1 MRISKQLSTI
11 LFTLVLSSSALGQAY
26 CGYQYQRPITGISD
40 SWHSITLPNELV
52 GKLTP
57 NLSDLRILGVTKSGD
72 TLEAPYI
79 VRQGQEIVSLS
90 EIPFKII
97 NRSHNELGYFFTFE
111 VPNKESLNSISL
123 NFSEQNFDWNI
134 NLEGSQDNST
144 WFTIVENYRI
154 LSIHNSLTQYTFSEV
169 DFPDAKFRYLRVL
182 VKTNHEPKLTTAK
195 LCLTKVTKG
204 NYRSYGVLKPEIV
217 VDAKQKQTAASVKL
231 DNAVPVSTV
240 RLWINSK
247 YDYYRPITIS
257 YVSDSSNTQKGTIY
271 SYETLYSGTLTSLEK
286 SIFTF
291 DSRVAQ
297 SIRIT
302 IDNYDNQPLNIDS
315 VEVLGNVYELVA
327 RFTEPASYFLAYGN
341 HNADTPTYDIGQFTD
356 KIPAELKRLEL
367 GAEVENGVTLAT
379 SEPLFQN
386 KLWLWAIIIVVGAV
400 LGWFTFR
407 MMKQK

>member
-26 CGYQYQRPITGISD
+26 SGYQYQRPITGISD
-40 SWHSITLPNELV
+40 SWHTITLPNELV

-57 NLSDLRILGVTKSGD
+57 NLSDLRIFGVTKSGD

-79 VRQGQEIVSLS
+79 VRQGQEIASHS

-97 NRSHNELGYFFTFE
+97 NRSHNESGYFFTFE
-111 VPNKESLNSISL
+111 VPSKESLNSISL
-123 NFSEQNFDWNI
+123 DFLEQNFDWSI
-134 NLEGSQDNST
+134 NLEGSQDNSS

-154 LSIHNSLTQYTFSEV
+154 LSINNSLTQYTFSKV
-169 DFPDAKFRYLRVL
+169 DFPDAKFRYLRVQ
-182 VKTNHEPKLTTAK
+182 VKTKHEPKLTTAK

-204 NYRSYGVLKPEIV
+204 NYRSYGIVKPRIEV
-217 VDAKQKQTAASVKL
+217 NAKQKQMAASIKL
-231 DNAVPVSTV
+231 DNAVPISIV
-240 RLWINSK
+240 RLWVDSK
-247 YDYYRPITIS
+247 FDYYRPITIS

-291 DSRVAQ
+291 DSRVAK

-302 IDNYDNQPLNIDS
+302 IDNYDNQPLDIDS

-327 RFTEPASYFLAYGN
+327 RFTEPATYFLAYGN
-341 HNADTPTYDIGQFTD
+341 HNAYAPTYDIGQFTD
-356 KIPAELKRLEL
+356 KIPAELKNLEL
-367 GAEVENGVTLAT
+367 GDEVEIGVALAT
-379 SEPLFQN
+379 SKPLFQN
-386 KLWLWAIIIVVGAV
+386 KLWLWVIIILVGAV

-407 MMKQK
+407 MMKQ